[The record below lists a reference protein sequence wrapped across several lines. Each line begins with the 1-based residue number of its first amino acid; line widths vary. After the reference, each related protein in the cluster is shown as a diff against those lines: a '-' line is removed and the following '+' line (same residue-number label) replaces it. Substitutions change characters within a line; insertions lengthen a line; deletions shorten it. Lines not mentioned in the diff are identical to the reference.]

1 MVLRGFSSRVM
12 TVSRLWVERYR
23 SLVNLR
29 IDLYP
34 VTVIQGENA
43 TGKTN
48 LYRVLLLLSR
58 GANGALARTL
68 LGEGGMPSALWAGEE
83 PSRHR
88 HPKPVRMRF
97 GAAVDDVSY
106 ELSLGLPSVEA
117 STTPFSL
124 DAEVKEEVAWFG
136 ATRTRHTELLDRAG
150 STATA
155 RDVDGETSTFATMLD
170 RFEPALAQLGEPARF
185 AELYDLRERMRHWRF
200 YHQIPTG
207 PDAPARTPRPGVR
220 TPILADDGHDL
231 AAALATIEDMGS
243 GPALHDAVEDAFPGA
258 ELIIEAD
265 RGVFGVGLAMPGLRR
280 PMSAHELSDGTLRYL
295 SLVAAL
301 LTPRPPE
308 LLVLNEPE
316 TSLHGS
322 LIEPL
327 ARLVIEAGRYSQ
339 VVVTSHSPTLAAV
352 LADGTGQAP
361 IVLRRDHGATTTDQ

>member
-1 MVLRGFSSRVM
+1 M

-23 SLVNLR
+23 SLVDLR
-29 IDLYP
+29 IDLFP

-58 GANGALARTL
+58 GAGGALARTL
-68 LGEGGMPSALWAGEE
+68 LEEGGMPSALWAGDE
-83 PSRHR
+83 PAGRR
-88 HPKPVRMRF
+88 RKRPVRMRF

-106 ELSLGLPSVEA
+106 ELSLGLPSVDAE
-117 STTPFSL
+117 TTLFSL

-136 ATRTRHTELLDRAG
+136 AARTRHTELLDRAG

-155 RDVDGETSTFATMLD
+155 RDVDGGISTFATMLD

-185 AELYDLRERMRHWRF
+185 PELYDLRERMRHWRF

-207 PDAPARTPRPGVR
+207 PDAPSRAPRPGVR
-220 TPILADDGHDL
+220 TPVLADDGHDL
-231 AAALATIEDMGS
+231 AAALATVEDMGS
-243 GPALHDAVEDAFPGA
+243 GPALHGAVKDAFPGA
-258 ELIIEAD
+258 ELVVEAD
-265 RGVFGVGLAMPGLRR
+265 RGIFGVALAMPGLRR
-280 PMSAHELSDGTLRYL
+280 PMGARELSDGTLRYL

-327 ARLVIEAGRYSQ
+327 ARLVVQAADHSQ
-339 VVVTSHSPTLAAV
+339 VVVTTHSPTLAAA
-352 LADGTGQAP
+352 LAAATGQAP
-361 IVLRRDHGATTTDQ
+361 IVLRSDNGATVVDP

>member
-1 MVLRGFSSRVM
+1 M
-12 TVSRLWVERYR
+12 TVSRMWVQRYR
-23 SLVNLR
+23 SLVDLN
-29 IDLYP
+29 IDLHQ

-48 LYRVLLLLSR
+48 LYRALLLLSR
-58 GANGALARTL
+58 GAAGALARTL
-68 LGEGGMPSALWAGEE
+68 LEEGGMPSALSAGHVQTRRGR
-83 PSRHR
+83 SQS
-88 HPKPVRMRF
+88 VRMRF

-106 ELSLGLPSVEA
+106 ELSLGLPSVET

-124 DAEVKEEVAWFG
+124 DAEIKEEAAWFG
-136 ATRTRHTELLDRAG
+136 STRSRNTELLDRAG

-155 RDVDGETSTFATMLD
+155 RDADGSIATFATMLD

-185 AELYDLRERMRHWRF
+185 PELFDLRERMRGWRF

-207 PDAPARTPRPGVR
+207 PTAPARSPRPGVR
-220 TPILADDGHDL
+220 TPVLADDGHDL
-231 AAALATIEDMGS
+231 AAALATIEEMGS
-243 GPALHDAVEDAFPGA
+243 GPALCQAIEDAFPGA
-258 ELIIEAD
+258 ELVIDAT
-265 RGVFGVGLAMPGLRR
+265 RGVFGIGLATAGLNR
-280 PMSAHELSDGTLRYL
+280 PMNAHELSDGTLRYL

-327 ARLVIEAGRYSQ
+327 ARLILEAGRHSQ
-339 VVVTSHSPTLAAV
+339 VVVTSHSPTLAEA
-352 LADGTGQAP
+352 LADATGQRP
-361 IVLRRDHGATTTDQ
+361 IVLRRDNGTTNIDL